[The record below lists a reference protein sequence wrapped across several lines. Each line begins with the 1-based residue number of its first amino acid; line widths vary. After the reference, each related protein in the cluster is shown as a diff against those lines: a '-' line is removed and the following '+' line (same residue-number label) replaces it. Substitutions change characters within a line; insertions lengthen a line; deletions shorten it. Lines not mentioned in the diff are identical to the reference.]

1 METNMNYNQYIPTHI
16 LFGAGQLNNLHTQTM
31 PGKKA
36 LIIISNGKST
46 RANGYLARTEEQLH
60 QVGVE
65 TEVFDGVAPNPTV
78 ANSEAGAEAAR
89 EFGADFLV
97 ALGGGSVM
105 DCSKAIALLATNN
118 GKLWDYVPIGTGKGQ
133 PISNKPLPIIAIT
146 TTAGTGSETD
156 GCGVITKEDTNE
168 KAFIMHPA
176 LFPYL
181 AVVDAELMLSVP
193 PLFTAFQGFD
203 ALFHSVEGF
212 IAASANLASD
222 MNARVAIRNIV
233 EYLPRAVKD
242 GSDLEARTRV
252 AFANTLSGAVMTLT
266 LLTSEHGLEHALSAY
281 HPNLPH
287 GAGLIMISKAYFSYF
302 VNRHAC
308 DDRFVEL
315 ARLLGMSEANKP
327 EDFIAALVRLQEACG
342 VADLK
347 MSDYGI
353 IPDEFEKFM
362 HNTREV
368 SCSQQTVYK
377 CQMKILCEF
386 LQNHIDKNFV

>member
-1 METNMNYNQYIPTHI
+1 METNMNYNQYIPTRI

-46 RANGYLARTEEQLH
+46 RANGYLTRTEEQLH

-78 ANSEAGAEAAR
+78 DNSEAGAKAAR

-118 GKLWDYVPIGTGKGQ
+118 GELWDYVPIGTGKGQ

-156 GCGVITKEDTNE
+156 GCGVITKEATNE

-222 MNARVAIRNIV
+222 MNAREAIRTIA

-242 GSDLEARTRV
+242 GSDLEARARV

-315 ARLLGMSEANKP
+315 ARLLGMSESNKP
-327 EDFIAALVRLQEACG
+327 EDFITALVRLQEACG

-353 IPDEFEKFM
+353 MPDEFEKFM

-368 SCSQQTVYK
+368 MGIMFTADRV
-377 CQMKILCEF
+377 QMSDEDIVQIFAESYR
-386 LQNHIDKNFV
+386 

>member
-1 METNMNYNQYIPTHI
+1 MKTNLNYNQYIPTRI

-78 ANSEAGAEAAR
+78 ANSETGAEAAR

-118 GKLWDYVPIGTGKGQ
+118 GELWDYVPIGTGKGQ

-156 GCGVITKEDTNE
+156 GCGVITKEATNE

-212 IAASANLASD
+212 IAANANLASD
-222 MNARVAIRNIV
+222 MNAREAIRNIA

-327 EDFIAALVRLQEACG
+327 EDFITALVRMQEACG

-353 IPDEFEKFM
+353 MPDEFEKFM

-368 SCSQQTVYK
+368 MGIMFTADRV
-377 CQMKILCEF
+377 QMSDEDIVQIFAESYR
-386 LQNHIDKNFV
+386 

>member
-222 MNARVAIRNIV
+222 MNAREAIRNIA

-242 GSDLEARTRV
+242 GSDLEARTRI

-368 SCSQQTVYK
+368 MGIMFTADRV
-377 CQMKILCEF
+377 QMSDEDIVRIFAESYR
-386 LQNHIDKNFV
+386 

>member
-1 METNMNYNQYIPTHI
+1 MKTNLNYDQYIPTRI

-118 GKLWDYVPIGTGKGQ
+118 GELWDYVPIGTGKGQ

-156 GCGVITKEDTNE
+156 GCGVITKEATNE

-222 MNARVAIRNIV
+222 MNAREAIRNIA
-233 EYLPRAVKD
+233 EYLPRAVKN

-287 GAGLIMISKAYFSYF
+287 GAGLIMISKAYFNYF

-308 DDRFVEL
+308 EDRFVEL

-327 EDFIAALVRLQEACG
+327 KDFITALVRLQEACG

-353 IPDEFEKFM
+353 MPDEFEKFM

-368 SCSQQTVYK
+368 MGIMFTADRV
-377 CQMKILCEF
+377 QMSDEDIVQIFAESYR
-386 LQNHIDKNFV
+386 

>member
-1 METNMNYNQYIPTHI
+1 METDMNYNQYIPTHI

-89 EFGADFLV
+89 KFGADFLV

-118 GKLWDYVPIGTGKGQ
+118 GELWDYVPIGTGKGQ

-156 GCGVITKEDTNE
+156 GCGVITKEATNE

-181 AVVDAELMLSVP
+181 AVIDAELMLSVP

-212 IAASANLASD
+212 IAASANFASD
-222 MNARVAIRNIV
+222 MNAREAIRNIA

-242 GSDLEARTRV
+242 GSDLEARTRI

-327 EDFIAALVRLQEACG
+327 EDFITALVRLQEACG

-353 IPDEFEKFM
+353 MPDEFEKFM

-368 SCSQQTVYK
+368 MGIMFTADRV
-377 CQMKILCEF
+377 QMSDEDIVQIFAESYR
-386 LQNHIDKNFV
+386 

>member
-118 GKLWDYVPIGTGKGQ
+118 GELWDYVPIGTGKGQ

-222 MNARVAIRNIV
+222 MNAREAIRNIA

-368 SCSQQTVYK
+368 MGIMFTADRV
-377 CQMKILCEF
+377 QMSDEDIVRIFAESYR
-386 LQNHIDKNFV
+386 

>member
-1 METNMNYNQYIPTHI
+1 MKTNLNYDQYIPTRI
-16 LFGAGQLNNLHTQTM
+16 LFGTGQLNNLHTQTM

-65 TEVFDGVAPNPTV
+65 TEVFDGVASNPTV

-118 GKLWDYVPIGTGKGQ
+118 GELWDYVPIGTGKGQ

-156 GCGVITKEDTNE
+156 GCGVITKEATNE

-222 MNARVAIRNIV
+222 MNAREAIRNIT
-233 EYLPRAVKD
+233 EYLPRAIKD

-315 ARLLGMSEANKP
+315 ARLLGMSESNKP
-327 EDFIAALVRLQEACG
+327 EDFITALVRLQEACG

-353 IPDEFEKFM
+353 MPDEFEKFM

-368 SCSQQTVYK
+368 MGIMFTADRIQMSDEDIVQIFAESYK
-377 CQMKILCEF
+377 
-386 LQNHIDKNFV
+386 

>member
-89 EFGADFLV
+89 KFGADFLV

-118 GKLWDYVPIGTGKGQ
+118 GELWDYVPIGTGKGQ

-156 GCGVITKEDTNE
+156 GCGVITKEATNE

-181 AVVDAELMLSVP
+181 AVIDAELMLSVP

-222 MNARVAIRNIV
+222 MNAREAIRNIA

-242 GSDLEARTRV
+242 GSDLEARTRI

-327 EDFIAALVRLQEACG
+327 EDFITALVRLQEACG

-353 IPDEFEKFM
+353 MPDEFEKFM

-368 SCSQQTVYK
+368 MGIMFTADRV
-377 CQMKILCEF
+377 QMSDEDIVQIFAESYR
-386 LQNHIDKNFV
+386 

>member
-118 GKLWDYVPIGTGKGQ
+118 GELWDYVPIGTGKGQ

-156 GCGVITKEDTNE
+156 GCGVITKEATNE
-168 KAFIMHPA
+168 KAFIMYPA

-222 MNARVAIRNIV
+222 MNAREAIRNIA

-242 GSDLEARTRV
+242 GYDLEARTRV

-327 EDFIAALVRLQEACG
+327 EDFITALVRLQEACG

-353 IPDEFEKFM
+353 MPDEFEKFM

-368 SCSQQTVYK
+368 MGIMFTADRV
-377 CQMKILCEF
+377 QMSDEDIVQIFAESYR
-386 LQNHIDKNFV
+386 

>member
-156 GCGVITKEDTNE
+156 GCVVITKEDTNE

-368 SCSQQTVYK
+368 MGIMFTADRV
-377 CQMKILCEF
+377 QMSDEDIVRIFAESYR
-386 LQNHIDKNFV
+386 

>member
-36 LIIISNGKST
+36 VIIISNGKST

-89 EFGADFLV
+89 KFGADFLV

-118 GKLWDYVPIGTGKGQ
+118 GELWDYVPIGTGKGQ

-156 GCGVITKEDTNE
+156 GCGVITKEATNE

-181 AVVDAELMLSVP
+181 AVIDAELMLSVP

-212 IAASANLASD
+212 IAASANFASD
-222 MNARVAIRNIV
+222 MNAREAIRNIA

-242 GSDLEARTRV
+242 GSDLEARTRI

-327 EDFIAALVRLQEACG
+327 EDFITALVRLQEACG

-353 IPDEFEKFM
+353 MPDEFEKFM

-368 SCSQQTVYK
+368 MGIMFTADRV
-377 CQMKILCEF
+377 QMSDEDIVQIFAESYR
-386 LQNHIDKNFV
+386 

>member
-266 LLTSEHGLEHALSAY
+266 LLTSEHGLEHALSAR

-368 SCSQQTVYK
+368 MGIMFTADRV
-377 CQMKILCEF
+377 QMSDEDIVRIFAESYR
-386 LQNHIDKNFV
+386 

>member
-1 METNMNYNQYIPTHI
+1 MKTNLNYDQYIPTRI

-118 GKLWDYVPIGTGKGQ
+118 GELWDYVPIGTGKGQ

-156 GCGVITKEDTNE
+156 GCGVITKEATNE

-222 MNARVAIRNIV
+222 MNAREAIRNIA

-327 EDFIAALVRLQEACG
+327 EDFITALVRLQEACG

-353 IPDEFEKFM
+353 MPDEFEKFM
-362 HNTREV
+362 CNTREV
-368 SCSQQTVYK
+368 MGIMFTADRV
-377 CQMKILCEF
+377 QMSDEDIVQIFAESYR
-386 LQNHIDKNFV
+386 

>member
-118 GKLWDYVPIGTGKGQ
+118 GELWDYVPIGTGKGQ

-156 GCGVITKEDTNE
+156 DCGVITKEDTNE

-222 MNARVAIRNIV
+222 MNAREAIRNIA

-368 SCSQQTVYK
+368 MGIMFTADRV
-377 CQMKILCEF
+377 QMSDEDIVRIFAESYR
-386 LQNHIDKNFV
+386 

>member
-1 METNMNYNQYIPTHI
+1 MKTNLNYNQYIPTRI

-65 TEVFDGVAPNPTV
+65 TEIFDGVAPNPTV
-78 ANSEAGAEAAR
+78 ANSEAGTEAAR

-118 GKLWDYVPIGTGKGQ
+118 GELWDYVPIGTGKGQ

-156 GCGVITKEDTNE
+156 GCGVITKEATNE
-168 KAFIMHPA
+168 KAFIMHLA

-222 MNARVAIRNIV
+222 MNAREAIRNIA

-302 VNRHAC
+302 VNCHAC

-327 EDFIAALVRLQEACG
+327 EDFITALVRLQEACG

-353 IPDEFEKFM
+353 MPDEFGKFM
-362 HNTREV
+362 RNTREV
-368 SCSQQTVYK
+368 MGIMFTADRV
-377 CQMKILCEF
+377 QMSDEDIVQIFAESYR
-386 LQNHIDKNFV
+386 

>member
-1 METNMNYNQYIPTHI
+1 MTYDQYIPTHI
-16 LFGAGQLNNLHTQTM
+16 LFGVGQLNNLHAQPL
-31 PGKKA
+31 PGKRA
-36 LIIISNGKST
+36 LIVISNGKST

-60 QVGVE
+60 KAGVE
-65 TEVFDGVAPNPTV
+65 TEVFDGIAPNPTV
-78 ANSEAGAEAAR
+78 ANADAGALAAR
-89 EFGADFLV
+89 NYKADFLV

-105 DCSKAIALLATNN
+105 DCSKAIALLATNE
-118 GKLWDYVPIGTGKGQ
+118 GELWDYVGIGSGKGQ
-133 PISNKPLPIIAIT
+133 SITNRPLPIVAIT

-176 LFPYL
+176 LFPVL
-181 AVVDAELMLSVP
+181 AVVDAELMVSVP
-193 PLFTAFQGFD
+193 PIFTAFQGFD

-212 IAASANLASD
+212 IATTANLISD
-222 MNARVAIRNIV
+222 MHAREAIRNIA

-302 VNRHAC
+302 VRHHGC
-308 DDRFVEL
+308 DDRFIEL
-315 ARLLGMSEANKP
+315 ARLLGMAEATKP
-327 EDFIAALVRLQEACG
+327 EDFITALVGLQKACG

-353 IPDEFEKFM
+353 TLGECEKFM
-362 HNTREV
+362 RNTRDVMGIMFSGDRVQMTDEDIV
-368 SCSQQTVYK
+368 QIFAESYK
-377 CQMKILCEF
+377 
-386 LQNHIDKNFV
+386 

>member
-1 METNMNYNQYIPTHI
+1 MNYDQYIPTHI
-16 LFGAGQLNNLHTQTM
+16 LFGAGELNNLHAQTM
-31 PGKKA
+31 PGKRA
-36 LIIISNGKST
+36 LIVISNGKST

-60 QVGVE
+60 LAGVE
-65 TEVFDGVAPNPTV
+65 TEVFDGIAPNPTE
-78 ANSEAGAEAAR
+78 ANANAGAEAAR
-89 EFGADFLV
+89 RFKADFLV

-105 DCSKAIALLATNN
+105 DCSKAIALLAANE
-118 GKLWDYVPIGTGKGQ
+118 GELWNYVAVGSGKGE
-133 PISNKPLPIIAIT
+133 PIVHRPLPIIAIT

-168 KAFIMHPA
+168 KAFIMHPQ
-176 LFPYL
+176 LFPVL
-181 AVVDAELMLSVP
+181 SIVDPELMCSVP
-193 PLFTAFQGFD
+193 SRFTAFQGFD
-203 ALFHSVEGF
+203 ALFHSIEGF
-212 IAASANLASD
+212 VATTANLASD
-222 MNARVAIRNIV
+222 MNAREAIRNLA

-242 GSDLEARTRV
+242 GNDLEARTRV

-302 VNRHAC
+302 VRHHGC

-315 ARLLGMSEANKP
+315 ARLMGMQEASKP
-327 EDFIAALVRLQEACG
+327 EDFITALVRLQEACG

-353 IPDEFEKFM
+353 TRDECEKFM
-362 HNTREV
+362 RNTREV
-368 SCSQQTVYK
+368 MGVMFRGDRV
-377 CQMKILCEF
+377 QMTDEDIVRIFEESYR
-386 LQNHIDKNFV
+386 

>member
-89 EFGADFLV
+89 KFGADFLV

-118 GKLWDYVPIGTGKGQ
+118 GELWDYVPIGTGKGQ

-156 GCGVITKEDTNE
+156 GCGVITKEATNE

-222 MNARVAIRNIV
+222 MNAREAIRNIA

-242 GSDLEARTRV
+242 GYDLEARTRV

-327 EDFIAALVRLQEACG
+327 EDFITALVRLQEACG

-353 IPDEFEKFM
+353 MPDEFEKFM

-368 SCSQQTVYK
+368 MGIMFTADRV
-377 CQMKILCEF
+377 QMSDEDIVQIFAESYR
-386 LQNHIDKNFV
+386 